1 MRYTLPFSLII
12 ILILI
17 SCFEPEVQNGTLH
30 FSANFNQDFEKRILI
45 QDAEYDTCDTFDLLW
60 KFASFEVSTD
70 SIISGSPDTLNWI
83 SVYSDTSE
91 SRLSEFRFDVELSPG
106 TYKTIRCAM
115 RNRSW
120 WILELGDSSIIRPN
134 YNRSTSP
141 PDLIYYTYNDINGC
155 WYCDDGVFER
165 QDTGETVENI
175 IINNNSTV
183 DITMNYN
190 LSQIV
195 LDSNLTIVDWIT
207 RDGHKMIEWNVK
219 Y

>member
-1 MRYTLPFSLII
+1 M
-12 ILILI
+12 
-17 SCFEPEVQNGTLH
+17 
-30 FSANFNQDFEKRILI
+30 DI
-45 QDAEYDTCDTFDLLW
+45 QEW
-60 KFASFEVSTD
+60 KFDTELMLKLTQIHDINFRRNYLGKRTNE
-70 SIISGSPDTLNWI
+70 II
-83 SVYSDTSE
+83 YSD
-91 SRLSEFRFDVELSPG
+91 
-106 TYKTIRCAM
+106 
-115 RNRSW
+115 
-120 WILELGDSSIIRPN
+120 
-134 YNRSTSP
+134 
-141 PDLIYYTYNDINGC
+141 GC